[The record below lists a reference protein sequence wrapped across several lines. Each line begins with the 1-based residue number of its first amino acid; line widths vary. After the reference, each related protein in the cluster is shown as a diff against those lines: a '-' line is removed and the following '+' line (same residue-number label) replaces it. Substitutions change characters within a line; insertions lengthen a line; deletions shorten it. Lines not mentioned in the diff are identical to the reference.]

1 MILQQM
7 RVRIVSKTPVYRA
20 SLGEVRMLVQAL
32 LVPRMGDARKKE
44 RKTKNSPELFS
55 LSQTMEQAREFKVC
69 SFPFRSGDEQE
80 RILIPRFSKG

>member
-44 RKTKNSPELFS
+44 RKKNQKLPGAVFLIPDDGAGSRIQGL
-55 LSQTMEQAREFKVC
+55 LL
-69 SFPFRSGDEQE
+69 SFPFW
-80 RILIPRFSKG
+80 